1 MSQLYS
7 STIKFHYHHPRN
19 FGKLLH
25 YTHTAE
31 ALNPLCGDEI
41 KVYLKIVKLK
51 LPPSGRSPEGE
62 KILDIK
68 HEARGCMLTIAAASV
83 LSEYLKG
90 KPVTEIKKIGL
101 KHIAK
106 LLEVAISPA
115 RKSCATL
122 PLTALKNIASEI
134 H

>member
-1 MSQLYS
+1 MSQNYS

-19 FGKLLH
+19 FGKLAH

-51 LPPSGRSPEGE
+51 IENLSY
-62 KILDIK
+62 
-68 HEARGCMLTIAAASV
+68 EARGCMLTIAAASV

-122 PLTALKNIASEI
+122 PLTALKNIASKI
-134 H
+134 HS